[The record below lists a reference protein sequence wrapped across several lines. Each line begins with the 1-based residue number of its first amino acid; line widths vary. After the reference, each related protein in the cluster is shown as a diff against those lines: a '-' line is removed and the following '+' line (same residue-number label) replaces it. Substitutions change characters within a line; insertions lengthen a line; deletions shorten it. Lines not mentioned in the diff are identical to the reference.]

1 MRRLPFLLACAL
13 ATAAPVVATPL
24 AFGQP
29 ADWGVTR
36 DPFDKAVIARY
47 KAILAKHPHDASA
60 LAKLLEMYRRYRT
73 VDLLKGEYQKQLDTQ
88 AGDWSALVVLGRL
101 MQTTGDD
108 ERARELWT
116 KAVAAKDDDAESWI
130 AIGELDKAAGHNP
143 DARAA
148 YAKALAHASQNDMKK
163 RALRALADLALAT
176 GDNDGAN
183 AYFKLFL
190 DLDPHNAQLW
200 IERGDAMLAAGK
212 REVALDSYASA
223 EKLLGSDPA
232 RHVEVVARRGQA
244 LEGMGKD
251 DAAVAEYRRAIKLA
265 PKGYYL
271 EVELTGRIIDIYR
284 RKQAL
289 PALLVQYE
297 KEWPEATRGHFE
309 WSTLGKLYEETGAQ
323 DKAIA
328 ALKKAVAK
336 SAFELETQ
344 RRLITLLEN
353 SGRDDEALAQYEAVV
368 RAAPGEAR
376 FQLELADR
384 YWRRGQEKKALDTL
398 TRLEGRFPQDP
409 GVLDSIAEAYSRY
422 GKDDLAIVEYERL
435 AKLEPEDMSHLVT
448 LGEQYFQKGDKIKAV
463 ATWQRITA
471 TKKPAAYAKLGEVLA
486 EHGPSYQTEAQKNYD
501 KAIELDPKN
510 VEFYKG
516 RAGLFEAEKQ
526 YTKALEDWQ
535 KALALLGTKP
545 TDRLARRDTRRHIV
559 TVLTKPNQPE
569 LSTKN
574 QWSIAFAKPAQ
585 NGVYAQATLDA
596 GYFLVEYYSRP
607 GKAMDGE
614 PQKTLEKLVQLV
626 PDDQDTTL
634 DLVKAYRNARK
645 YDEAVALLL
654 KLAKNVPSR
663 EREVYKQISEIK
675 TEARKDDEAIEWQQK
690 ALAKSPNDP
699 TAYEGLGER
708 YVEMQRLPEA
718 IAAYEKTV
726 LLDPHNSKAAFAL
739 AQLYIQTGTPIKA
752 SELLR
757 NVLRNDTN
765 EEVIA
770 RAGEQA
776 IDLEEMTGTLGELEK
791 VLSPLSFMMAHKP
804 VYRRVL
810 VRLYLRYVPLL
821 VERIHHGNAEIKQA
835 ARAELDRVGAH
846 GLRPLLEALRDDKD
860 VNQQRIAVQVLGHLG
875 NKGAAPALVHMA
887 RQEPSKDQRRIG
899 TLQETLDR
907 EVRVDAL
914 VAAGRL
920 GDASVIAEVLP
931 LMDPSGAGAERAMRE
946 AAAFTLGRSGD
957 RRATAPLIKALADR
971 LDSVRVLACLGLAQI
986 DDPRV
991 GPALV
996 ATLKDTT
1003 QKDLTRA
1010 ACAYAIGARNY
1021 ATGVPA
1027 LLAAL
1032 DDNRAEAQRLAAWA
1046 LGQLAEPKALGPLVR
1061 AYFARAG
1068 QGADELVWAI
1078 ARTSGAAHGTGGPVP
1093 LADLGNYP
1101 MHSGKYFPEDAIADL
1116 PGPLASSPAAPKLVA
1131 DHATEIAAGL
1141 TEALAQHRDVVV
1153 SVLADL
1159 DAAPD
1164 HLALGALGP
1173 SSRPDARTS
1182 AALDSIGKAIEA
1194 GVGAHLADDDPK
1206 VRALAV
1212 SVEAKLDTTGKP
1224 ADAAVAKALVDP
1236 AAQVRASAMMSVAVI
1251 AHRRGTAPTGLVAT
1265 LVKTLASPAWED
1277 RRVAA
1282 LALGELGP
1290 QLPAA
1295 DLAALVKAAGDPSSF
1310 VREATAIGLGRVGG
1324 PKATQA
1330 LDRLAKDD
1338 VPQVRD
1344 AATRSLGRLGQ
1355 IQN

>member
-13 ATAAPVVATPL
+13 ATAVPIATPI
-24 AFGQP
+24 AQAQP

-36 DPFDKAVIARY
+36 DPFDKNVIARY
-47 KAILAKHPHDASA
+47 KAILAKSPHDASA

-73 VDLLKGEYQKQLDTQ
+73 VDVLKDEYQKQLDKK
-88 AGDWSALVVLGRL
+88 ADDWSALVVLGRL
-101 MQTTGDD
+101 MHTTGDD
-108 ERARELWT
+108 QRARDLWV
-116 KAVAAKDDDAESWI
+116 KAVATKDDDAESWI
-130 AIGELDKAAGHNP
+130 AIGELDKSAGHNK

-148 YAKALAHASQNDMKK
+148 YDKALAHASQKEMKK
-163 RALRALADLALAT
+163 KALRALADLALAT

-183 AYFKLFL
+183 AYFKQFL
-190 DLDPHNAQLW
+190 DLDPQNAQLW

-212 REVALDSYASA
+212 RDVALDSYTSA
-223 EKLLGSDPA
+223 ERLLGSDPA

-251 DAAVAEYRRAIKLA
+251 DEAVAEYRRAIKLA

-289 PALLVQYE
+289 PALLGQFE
-297 KEWPEATRGHFE
+297 KEWPESSRGHFE
-309 WSTLGKLYEETGAQ
+309 WNTLGKLYEETGAQ

-353 SGRDDEALAQYEAVV
+353 SGRDDEALTQYEAVV

-409 GVLDSIAEAYSRY
+409 GVLGSIAEAYSKY

-435 AKLEPEDMSHLVT
+435 AKLEPDDMSHLVT
-448 LGEQYFQKGDKIKAV
+448 LGEQYYQKGDKAKAV

-471 TKKPAAYAKLGEVLA
+471 TKKPVAYAKLGEVLA

-526 YTKALEDWQ
+526 YAKALDDWQ
-535 KALALLGTKP
+535 KALALLGTKT
-545 TDRLARRDTRRHIV
+545 TDRLARRDARRHIV
-559 TVLTKPNQPE
+559 TVLMKPNQPE
-569 LSTKN
+569 INAKN
-574 QWSIAFAKPAQ
+574 QWVIAFAKPAQ
-585 NGVYAQATLDA
+585 NGVYSQDTLDA
-596 GYFLVEYYSRP
+596 GYFLVEYFNRP

-614 PQKTLEKLVQLV
+614 PRKTLEKLVAMV

-726 LLDPHNSKAAFAL
+726 QLDPHNSKAAFAL
-739 AQLYIQTGTPIKA
+739 AQLYVQTGTPMKA

-776 IDLEEMTGTLGELEK
+776 IDLEEMTDTLGELEK

-810 VRLYLRYVPLL
+810 VRLYLRYVPRL
-821 VERIHHGNAEIKQA
+821 VERIHHGNDEIKKA

-846 GLRPLLEALRDDKD
+846 GLRPLLEALRDEKD

-875 NKGAAPALVHMA
+875 NKGAAPPLVHMA

-920 GDASVIAEVLP
+920 GDPGVIADVMP
-931 LMDPSGAGAERAMRE
+931 LMEPTGAGAERAMRE
-946 AAAFTLGRSGD
+946 AATFTLGRSGD
-957 RRATAPLIKALADR
+957 RRAAAPLIKALGDR

-996 ATLKDTT
+996 ATLKDGT

-1010 ACAYAIGARNY
+1010 ACAYAIGARKY
-1021 ATGVPA
+1021 TPGASA

-1078 ARTSGAAHGTGGPVP
+1078 GRTSGGGLAPAP

-1116 PGPLASSPAAPKLVA
+1116 PGSLPHSPAAQKLVA
-1131 DHATEIAAGL
+1131 DHASEIAAGL
-1141 TEALAQHRDVVV
+1141 TEALAEHRDVVV

-1173 SSRPDARTS
+1173 PSPIDAKTTT
-1182 AALDSIGKAIEA
+1182 ALDTIAKAIQP
-1194 GVGAHLADDDPK
+1194 GVTAHLADDDPK

-1212 SVEAKLDTTGKP
+1212 SVVAKLDTKAKP
-1224 ADAAVAKALVDP
+1224 GDATVAKALADP

-1251 AHRRGTAPTGLVAT
+1251 AHRRGSAPADLVAA
-1265 LVKTLASPAWED
+1265 LVKTLGSPAWED

-1290 QLPAA
+1290 ELPAT
-1295 DLAALVKAAGDPSSF
+1295 DLAALARAAGDPSSF
-1310 VREATAIGLGRVGG
+1310 VREAVAIGLGKVGG
-1324 PKATQA
+1324 PKATEA

-1344 AATRSLGRLGQ
+1344 AATRSLGSRGQ
-1355 IQN
+1355 IRH